1 MPPGTLNNVSTF
13 EDLLPM
19 NDVVWVDVE
28 EAEDVRCFFWVFVV
42 VVVVVELVVEVE
54 VEVEVEEKAAAVGAR
69 LFCFCFCFCF
79 CIAGGSATGSAKDT
93 VSNRTLMGREQV
105 VNVWTTCA
113 TDAILMPLTK
123 DKQAPTG
130 TLALLSSVQT

>member
-28 EAEDVRCFFWVFVV
+28 EAEDVRCFFWVFVAG
-42 VVVVVELVVEVE
+42 EVEVE
-54 VEVEVEEKAAAVGAR
+54 VVEVEVEEKAAAVGAR
-69 LFCFCFCFCF
+69 LFCFCFCF

>member
-28 EAEDVRCFFWVFVV
+28 EAEDVRCFWGVFVV
-42 VVVVVELVVEVE
+42 VDLEVE

-69 LFCFCFCFCF
+69 LFCFCF

>member
-42 VVVVVELVVEVE
+42 VEVEVE
-54 VEVEVEEKAAAVGAR
+54 VVEVEVEEKAAAVGAR
-69 LFCFCFCFCF
+69 LFCFCFCF